1 MDLFTAPEPIPF
13 VTVALIL
20 TSATFDNI
28 AGTTID
34 CKQMIVAAMSS

>member
-1 MDLFTAPEPIPF
+1 MNLFAASELIPF

-34 CKQMIVAAMSS
+34 CEQMVIAAMSS